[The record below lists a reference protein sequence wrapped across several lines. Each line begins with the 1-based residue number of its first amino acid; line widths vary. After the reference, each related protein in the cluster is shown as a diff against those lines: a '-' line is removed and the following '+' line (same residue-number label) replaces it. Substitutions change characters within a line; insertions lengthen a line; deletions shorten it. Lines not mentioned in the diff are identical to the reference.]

1 MAFYVTIGIFC
12 SPVLRDGGGILP
24 EHLTAGSTLFGG
36 HSDDNWQLWT

>member
-24 EHLTAGSTLFGG
+24 EHLTASTLFGG
-36 HSDDNWQLWT
+36 HSDDNWKLWT